1 MISASTAARFSC
13 RTPME
18 TAWHRSPRNVS
29 TALVFSID
37 LRHSCSVSGAHIHV
51 EGEPTTMSHH
61 LVLGAGGI
69 GRMTT
74 AHLVALGHTVT
85 LASRSGKVTDRPWE
99 RTAAARASASGAG
112 GADPVT
118 VVAVDAAD
126 PDALT
131 ELARGA
137 ASITN
142 AINPPKYTTWD
153 TDWPPVAAAILT
165 AAERTGAGLVTV
177 GNLYAYGQ
185 VDRPMREG
193 DPEHPNGHKGEL
205 RARMWREALSL
216 HQAGR
221 IRATELRASDYFGPE
236 ATRGMSVI
244 NDFVIRRAAVGKASF
259 VPMGRPDAP
268 HTWTYLADI
277 GALAA
282 TLATDDRSWG
292 HVWHVPSAPAKSMRE
307 VAADTARI
315 AGQRS
320 RPVRALPHPLG
331 TALGVVVPIMRELRE
346 TRHQFE
352 RPFVLD

>member
-1 MISASTAARFSC
+1 
-13 RTPME
+13 
-18 TAWHRSPRNVS
+18 
-29 TALVFSID
+29 
-37 LRHSCSVSGAHIHV
+37 
-51 EGEPTTMSHH
+51 MSHH
-61 LVLGAGGI
+61 VVLGAGGI

-74 AHLVALGHTVT
+74 ARLVALGHTVT
-85 LASRSGKVTDRPWE
+85 LASRSGKVTDRPW
-99 RTAAARASASGAG
+99 ARAVVPDGASGGPSGSG
-112 GADPVT
+112 GDPVT

-126 PDALT
+126 ADALS

-153 TDWPPVAAAILT
+153 TDWPPVAQAILT

-177 GNLYAYGQ
+177 GNLYPYGQ

-205 RARMWREALSL
+205 RARMWGQALAL
-216 HQAGR
+216 HEAGR

-244 NDFVIRRAAVGKASF
+244 NDFVIRKAAAGKASF

-292 HVWHVPSAPAKSMRE
+292 HVWHVPSSPPKTMLE
-307 VAADTARI
+307 VAADAARI
-315 AGQRS
+315 AGQPS
-320 RPVRALPHPLG
+320 RPVRVLPRPLG
-331 TALGVVVPIMRELRE
+331 TALGAVVPIMRELRE

-352 RPFVLD
+352 RPFVLDSTYTATTFGLTATPWDDALEATVRALAG